1 MLNFY
6 RKRNIVLGAIL
17 LIGVT
22 FILTAGGALYLFRQ
36 MVPDTTGAIQLIR
49 AMDLVRSRYI
59 EQVPVETLMN
69 GAIRGMIGSLND
81 PYSIYM
87 DAKMY
92 RDFRMETEGS
102 FSGVGIVISVKDK
115 QLTVV
120 SPIEGTPGEKAGIRS
135 GDQIVKID
143 GKDTKDLALDEAV
156 SRIRGKEG
164 TEVVL
169 TLRRGE
175 LVKDYRLTRANIE
188 IKTVSSRM
196 LPEKIGVIRLSMFN
210 EKTAGEFYKQYEQL
224 EKQGM
229 KATILDLRDNPG
241 GLLESSVRVSG
252 KLVPKGPVVS
262 VVTRNGQTE
271 VHRSELQ
278 ATKYP
283 LVVLINNGSA
293 SASEIVA
300 GAVQDTG
307 AGTLIGS
314 KTFGKGSVQ
323 SILRLSSDTAIKL
336 TIARYATPKNR
347 FINGVGIEPDMKV
360 DNPEVKGDGVTR
372 PARLPVNGV
381 VDSIAGQP
389 PDLQMDAAIQL
400 LKGKI

>member
-1 MLNFY
+1 M
-6 RKRNIVLGAIL
+6 GAIL

-314 KTFGKGSVQ
+314 KTFGTGSVQ

>member
-1 MLNFY
+1 MLNS
-6 RKRNIVLGAIL
+6 RRNLILGAIL
-17 LIGVT
+17 LVGIT
-22 FILTAGGALYLFRQ
+22 FILTAGGALYLFQQ
-36 MVPDTTGAIQLIR
+36 MVPDTTGAVKLIR

-59 EQVPVETLMN
+59 EPVPVETLMN
-69 GAIRGMIGSLND
+69 GAIRGMVGALND

-92 RDFRMETEGS
+92 REFRMETEGS

-120 SPIEGTPGEKAGIRS
+120 SPIEGTPGERAGIRS
-135 GDQIVKID
+135 GDQILKID
-143 GKDTKDLALDEAV
+143 GKDTKELALDEAV
-156 SRIRGKEG
+156 RRIRGKEG
-164 TEVVL
+164 TDVVL

-175 LVKDYRLTRANIE
+175 AIKDYRLTRANIE
-188 IKTVSSRM
+188 IRTVSSRM
-196 LPEKIGVIRLSMFN
+196 LPEKIGLIRLSMFN
-210 EKTAGEFYKQYEQL
+210 EKTAGEFHKQYEQL
-224 EKQGM
+224 EAQGM
-229 KATILDLRDNPG
+229 KAMILDLRDNPG
-241 GLLESSVRVSG
+241 GLLESSVKVSC

-262 VVTRNGQTE
+262 VVTRDGQTE
-271 VHRSELQ
+271 VHRSELP
-278 ATKYP
+278 AVKYP
-283 LVVLINNGSA
+283 LAVLINGGSA

-307 AGTLIGS
+307 AGTLIGN

-347 FINGVGIEPDMKV
+347 FINGVGIEPDIKV
-360 DNPEVKGDGVTR
+360 DNPEVKADPAVR
-372 PARLPVNGV
+372 PGRLPINDTGETT
-381 VDSIAGQP
+381 AGQP
-389 PDLQMDAAIQL
+389 ADLQMDAAIQL